1 MKVFFRILMMAK
13 PHMPYLLGSIACAII
28 FALLSA
34 VNVWMFI
41 PFLENIFRPRAAIVE
56 TIQAAPENDPS
67 DINGDPLERIK
78 YRLRDKTSKIVM
90 AKDRKSTLRR
100 ICVILLVLFFLKN
113 LFGYAQGYL
122 IAHVEQGVSRD
133 VKNALYEHLQRL
145 SLSFFHKAKAGH
157 LISRVTSDVVL
168 LNEAINAGL
177 INLLRDP
184 LLVASYLFIM
194 LILSWKLAFLALLAF
209 PLGLR
214 VVVRIGRKLRKYT
227 LRSQEKVA
235 DVTAVLEETIVG
247 MRVVKAFAM
256 EKFEIDKFRRETQK
270 LFSNALKLNRVRRLA
285 SPLTEFLG
293 AGLIVTVLWIGGGEV
308 ISNRGLK
315 PDEFMT
321 FLGALLLLMQPVKS
335 LSQVN
340 SRIQIGIGAGH
351 RIFEILDEVPEISD
365 SHGAVDISDFKESI
379 KFMNIS
385 ARYDSGDLVLDN
397 INLDVKAGEVLAIV
411 GPSGA
416 GKSTLVD
423 LLPRFY
429 DPVEGSVEI
438 DGTDIRK
445 IRLKSLRKLMGIV
458 TQETILFN
466 DTVRNNIAYG
476 MPDVSDEEVAEAAR
490 VANAH
495 DFVMQLPESYN
506 TFIGDRGV
514 KLSGGQRQRIAIAR
528 AVLKNPPILILDEAT
543 SALDTESE
551 LAVQEAIE
559 RLLKGR
565 TVFVIAHRLSTI
577 QKSDRTIVL
586 ENGIV
591 VQEGSHS
598 ELMRQEGLYKRL
610 YELQMRK

>member
-1 MKVFFRILMMAK
+1 VKIFLRILTMAR
-13 PHMPYLLGSIACAII
+13 PHLPYLLGSMACAII

-41 PFLENIFRPRAAIVE
+41 PFLENIFSPETAIVE
-56 TIQAAPENDPS
+56 QPGPEPGADV
-67 DINGDPLERIK
+67 NGDFLERAK
-78 YRLRDKTSKIVM
+78 SRLRDETNRIVVG
-90 AKDRKSTLRR
+90 KDRRSSLRR
-100 ICVILLVLFFLKN
+100 VCVLLLALFFLKN
-113 LFGYAQGYL
+113 LSGYAQGYL
-122 IAHVEQGVSRD
+122 MARVEQGVSRD

-145 SLSFFHKAKAGH
+145 SLSFFHRAKAGH
-157 LISRVTSDVVL
+157 LISRVTNDVML

-184 LLVASYLFIM
+184 LLVVSYLLIM
-194 LILSWKLAFLALLAF
+194 LILSWKLTLLAFLAF

-214 VVVRIGRKLRKYT
+214 VVIRIGKKLRKYT

-235 DVTAVLEETIVG
+235 DVTAVLEETITGV
-247 MRVVKAFAM
+247 RVVKAFSM

-270 LFSNALKLNRVRRLA
+270 LFSNALKLTRVRRLA

-293 AGLIVTVLWIGGGEV
+293 AALIVTVLWIGGGEV
-308 ISNRGLK
+308 ISNRGLA
-315 PDEFMT
+315 PEEFMV
-321 FLGALLLLMQPVKS
+321 FLGALLALMQPVKS

-340 SRIQIGIGAGH
+340 SRIQIGIGAGQ

-365 SHGAVDISDFKESI
+365 SPDAIDIPGFRESI
-379 KFMNIS
+379 RFRNVS
-385 ARYDSGDLVLDN
+385 ARYDSGDLVLRN
-397 INLDVKAGEVLAIV
+397 INLEVRAGEVVAIV

-429 DPVEGSVEI
+429 DPVEGSIEI
-438 DGTDIRK
+438 DGIDIRR
-445 IRLKSLRKLMGIV
+445 IRLRSLRKLMGIV

-476 MPDVSDEEVAEAAR
+476 MPDISDEEVIEAAR
-490 VANAH
+490 IANAH
-495 DFVMQLPESYN
+495 DFITQLPEGYN

-543 SALDTESE
+543 SSLDAESE
-551 LAVQEAIE
+551 IAVQEAID

-577 QKSDRTIVL
+577 QKADRIIVL
-586 ENGIV
+586 ENGRV
-591 VQEGSHS
+591 VQEGRHG
-598 ELMRQEGLYKRL
+598 ELMRQEGLYKKL

>member
-1 MKVFFRILMMAK
+1 VKIFLRILTMAR
-13 PHMPYLLGSIACAII
+13 PHLPYLLGSMACAII

-41 PFLENIFRPRAAIVE
+41 PFLENIFSPETAIVE
-56 TIQAAPENDPS
+56 QTGPEPGADV
-67 DINGDPLERIK
+67 NGDFLERVK
-78 YRLRDKTSKIVM
+78 SRLRDETNRIVVG
-90 AKDRKSTLRR
+90 KDRRSSLRR
-100 ICVILLVLFFLKN
+100 VCVLLLALFFLKN
-113 LFGYAQGYL
+113 LSGYAQGYL
-122 IAHVEQGVSRD
+122 MARVEQGVSRD

-145 SLSFFHKAKAGH
+145 SLSFFHRAKAGH
-157 LISRVTSDVVL
+157 LISRVTNDVML

-184 LLVASYLFIM
+184 LLVVSYLLIM
-194 LILSWKLAFLALLAF
+194 LILSWKLTLLAFLAF

-214 VVVRIGRKLRKYT
+214 VVIRIGKKLRKYT

-235 DVTAVLEETIVG
+235 DVTAVLEETITGV
-247 MRVVKAFAM
+247 RVVKAFSM

-270 LFSNALKLNRVRRLA
+270 LFSNALKLTRVRRLA

-293 AGLIVTVLWIGGGEV
+293 AVLIVTVLWIGGGEV
-308 ISNRGLK
+308 ISNRGLA
-315 PDEFMT
+315 PEEFMV
-321 FLGALLLLMQPVKS
+321 FLGALLALMQPVKS

-340 SRIQIGIGAGH
+340 SRIQIGIGAGQ

-365 SHGAVDISDFKESI
+365 SPDAIDIPGFRESI
-379 KFMNIS
+379 RFRNVS
-385 ARYDSGDLVLDN
+385 ARYDSGDLVLRN
-397 INLDVKAGEVLAIV
+397 INLEVKAGEVVAIV

-429 DPVEGSVEI
+429 DPVEGSIEI
-438 DGTDIRK
+438 DGIDIRR
-445 IRLKSLRKLMGIV
+445 IRLRSLRKLMGIV

-476 MPDVSDEEVAEAAR
+476 MPDISDEEVIEAAR
-490 VANAH
+490 IANAH
-495 DFVMQLPESYN
+495 DFITQLPEGYN

-543 SALDTESE
+543 SSLDAESE
-551 LAVQEAIE
+551 IAVQEAID

-577 QKSDRTIVL
+577 QKADRIIVL
-586 ENGIV
+586 ENGRV
-591 VQEGSHS
+591 VQEGRHG
-598 ELMRQEGLYKRL
+598 ELMRQEGLYRKL